1 MLMQGNRA
9 EQVASAAVRGCHA
22 ASASIVQGNW
32 FYVAIHYI
40 SFNYLHLMILD
51 ILGFQLWAKRH
62 TASHAGGFSSAV
74 YLANLTNL
82 MLSKLNS
89 RGQERVDSYSLLWC
103 LLPSCNV
110 LIPAS

>member
-1 MLMQGNRA
+1 MLPRLRLYKGIGFTWQF
-9 EQVASAAVRGCHA
+9 
-22 ASASIVQGNW
+22 I
-32 FYVAIHYI
+32 I
-40 SFNYLHLMILD
+40 SLLIICHLMILD

-62 TASHAGGFSSAV
+62 TARHAGGFSSAV
-74 YLANLTNL
+74 HLANLTNL
-82 MLSKLNS
+82 MLCKLNF